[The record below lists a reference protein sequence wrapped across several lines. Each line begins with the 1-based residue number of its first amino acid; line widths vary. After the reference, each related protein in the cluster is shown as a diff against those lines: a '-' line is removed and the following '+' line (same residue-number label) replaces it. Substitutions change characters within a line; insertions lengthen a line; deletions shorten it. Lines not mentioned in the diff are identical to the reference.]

1 MGLRSER
8 VDDIPLLVGQLE
20 RMGVPRLLDE
30 QYGRHGNWRGL
41 SLGWVATVW
50 LSHILSQAD
59 HRLNQVQSWAEQRLV
74 TLRICTGQVV
84 RALDLSDDR
93 LAAVVQALSDGERWT
108 AFESALTGHLVRVYP
123 VPVEQVRLDSTTAS
137 GHHGVTVDGLFQFG
151 HSKDHRPDLP
161 QVKVMLSTLDPLGM
175 PVATEVLAGDRADD
189 PLYRPA
195 IARVR
200 ASLGRRGLLYVGDAK
215 MAALETRAEVH
226 AGGDHYLCPLTAI
239 QVPAEHL
246 DALLAPVW
254 AEQQPLT
261 AITREQPNGVP
272 LVVAEGFERAVP
284 QHAQGTPTPAGP
296 AGTTLVDGDQAEPVT
311 WIERRLVVRSLQRA
325 AAGAV
330 AVDARLQKAQAA
342 ILALNERRRGKPRP
356 RDVPSL
362 LQTVEAIVAR
372 YTVAGLL
379 QVTAHEQVQERP
391 LRRYRDRPAGQAVER
406 ALSVSVAVDDT
417 AVAQAKRRLGW
428 RVYAT
433 NAPLTVSLEHAVL
446 AYRAAYLIEGGF
458 GRLKGQPLSLTPL
471 FLHRDDHVTGLIR
484 LLSIGLRLLTLVQ
497 HVVRQQLAVQART
510 LAGLSPGNPAR
521 STARPTTEA
530 LLAAFRY
537 LTLTIVTSADA
548 RLLHLSP
555 LSPLQTQILALLGCP
570 PDLYSRLSAPSRQP
584 PPRMSE
590 R

>member
-1 MGLRSER
+1 
-8 VDDIPLLVGQLE
+8 
-20 RMGVPRLLDE
+20 MGVPRLLDE
-30 QYGRHGNWRGL
+30 QYGRHGNWQGL

-59 HRLNQVQSWAEQRLV
+59 HRLNQVQNWAEQRLV

-108 AFESALTGHLVRVYP
+108 AFESALTGHLVRVYQ

-161 QVKVMLSTLDPLGM
+161 QVKVMLSALDPLGM

-189 PLYRPA
+189 PVYRPA

-200 ASLGRRGLLYVGDAK
+200 ASLGQRGLLYVGDAK

-226 AGGDHYLCPLTAI
+226 AGGDHSLCPLTAI

-261 AITREQPNGVP
+261 AITRAQPNGVA
-272 LVVAEGFERAVP
+272 LVVAEGFEQAVP
-284 QHAQGTPTPAGP
+284 QRAPVSPTQAGP
-296 AGTTLVDGDQAEPVT
+296 TGTTLVDADQAEPVT
-311 WIERRLVVRSLQRA
+311 WSERRLVVRSLQRA

-330 AVDARLQKAQAA
+330 ALDARLQKAQAA

-362 LQTVEAIVAR
+362 LQTVEASVAR

-379 QVTAHEQVQERP
+379 QVTAHAQVQARP
-391 LRRYRDRPAGQAVER
+391 LRR
-406 ALSVSVAVDDT
+406 
-417 AVAQAKRRLGW
+417 
-428 RVYAT
+428 
-433 NAPLTVSLEHAVL
+433 
-446 AYRAAYLIEGGF
+446 
-458 GRLKGQPLSLTPL
+458 
-471 FLHRDDHVTGLIR
+471 
-484 LLSIGLRLLTLVQ
+484 
-497 HVVRQQLAVQART
+497 
-510 LAGLSPGNPAR
+510 
-521 STARPTTEA
+521 
-530 LLAAFRY
+530 
-537 LTLTIVTSADA
+537 
-548 RLLHLSP
+548 
-555 LSPLQTQILALLGCP
+555 
-570 PDLYSRLSAPSRQP
+570 
-584 PPRMSE
+584 
-590 R
+590 

>member
-8 VDDIPLLVGQLE
+8 VDDLPLLVSQLE
-20 RMGVPRLLDE
+20 RMGIARLLDE
-30 QYGRHGNWRGL
+30 HFPRHGNWQGL

-74 TLRICTGQVV
+74 TLRICTGQLV

-93 LAAVVQALSDGERWT
+93 LAAVVEALSDGERWT
-108 AFESALTGHLVRVYP
+108 AFEDALTGHLVRVYQLR
-123 VPVEQVRLDSTTAS
+123 VEQVRLDSTTAS
-137 GHHGVTVDGLFQFG
+137 GHHGVTEDGLFQFG

-200 ASLGRRGLLYVGDAK
+200 ASLGQRGLLYVGDAK

-226 AGGDHYLCPLTAI
+226 AGGDRYLCPLTAI

-261 AITREQPNGVP
+261 AITRAQPNGVP
-272 LVVAEGFERAVP
+272 LVVAEGFEQAVP
-284 QHAQGTPTPAGP
+284 QWAPLTPTQEGP
-296 AGTTLVDGDQAEPVT
+296 AGTTRADGDQAEPVT

-330 AVDARLQKAQAA
+330 ALDARLQKAQAA

-356 RDVPSL
+356 RDLPSL
-362 LQTVEAIVAR
+362 LQMVDAIVAR

-379 QVTAHEQVQERP
+379 QVTAHEQVQARR

-406 ALSVSVAVDDT
+406 ELSVSVAVDDT

-433 NAPLTVSLEHAVL
+433 NAPATFGLEQAVR
-446 AYRAAYLIEGGF
+446 AYRDAYLIEGGF

-484 LLSIGLRLLTLVQ
+484 LLSIGLRLLTLVH
-497 HVVRQQLAVQART
+497 HVVRQQLATQALP
-510 LAGLSPGNPAR
+510 LAGLSPGNPSR

-530 LLAAFRY
+530 LLAAFRS
-537 LTLTIVTSADA
+537 LTLTIVTSSGA

-570 PDLYSRLSAPSRQP
+570 PDLYSRLAAPSRQP
-584 PPRMSE
+584 PQRMSE

>member
-1 MGLRSER
+1 MGIRSER
-8 VDDIPLLVGQLE
+8 VDDLPLLVSQLE
-20 RMGVPRLLDE
+20 RMGIARLLDE
-30 QYGRHGNWRGL
+30 HFPRHGNWQGL

-93 LAAVVQALSDGERWT
+93 LAAVVAALSDGERWT
-108 AFESALTGHLVRVYP
+108 AFEDALTGHLVRVYRL
-123 VPVEQVRLDSTTAS
+123 PVEQVRLDSTTAS
-137 GHHGVTVDGLFQFG
+137 GHHGVSEDGLFQFG

-200 ASLGRRGLLYVGDAK
+200 ASLGQRGLLYVGDAK
-215 MAALETRAEVH
+215 MAALETRGEVH

-239 QVPAEHL
+239 QVPPEQF

-254 AEQQPLT
+254 AEQQSLET
-261 AITREQPNGVP
+261 ITRPQPNGVP
-272 LVVAEGFERAVP
+272 LVVAEGFERAVT
-284 QHAQGTPTPAGP
+284 QRAPTPAGTTP
-296 AGTTLVDGDQAEPVT
+296 ADGDQAEPVT
-311 WIERRLVVRSLQRA
+311 WVERRLVVRSLQRA

-330 AVDARLQKAQAA
+330 ALDARLQKAQAA

-356 RDVPSL
+356 RDVTSL
-362 LQTVEAIVAR
+362 HQMVAAIVAR
-372 YTVAGLL
+372 YKVVGLL
-379 QVTAHEQVQERP
+379 HVTAHEQVQARP
-391 LRRYRDRPAGQAVER
+391 PRRYRDRPAGQAVER
-406 ALSVSVAVDDT
+406 EVSVSVALDEA
-417 AVAQAKRRLGW
+417 AVTQTKRRLGW
-428 RVYAT
+428 RIYAT
-433 NAPLTVSLEHAVL
+433 NAPATCGLAQAVL
-446 AYRAAYLIEGGF
+446 AYRDAHLIEGGF

-471 FLHRDDHVTGLIR
+471 FLHRDDHVTGLVR

-497 HVVRQQLAVQART
+497 YVVRQQLAAQART
-510 LAGLSPGNPAR
+510 LTGLAPGNPTR
-521 STARPTTEA
+521 STPRPTTEA

-537 LTLTIVTSADA
+537 LTLTIISSSGT

-555 LSPLQTQILALLGCP
+555 LSPLHSQILTLLGCP
-570 PDLYSRLSAPSRQP
+570 PDLYSRLTDLSHQPSGK
-584 PPRMSE
+584 MSE

>member
-1 MGLRSER
+1 MGIRSER
-8 VDDIPLLVGQLE
+8 VDDIPLLVSQLE

-59 HRLNQVQSWAEQRLV
+59 HRLNQVQRWASERLV
-74 TLRICTGQVV
+74 TLRICTGQAV

-93 LAAVVQALSDGERWT
+93 LAAVVEALSDGERWT
-108 AFESALTGHLVRVYP
+108 ALEDALTGQVVRAYRL
-123 VPVEQVRLDSTTAS
+123 PVEQVRLDSTTAS
-137 GHHGVTVDGLFQFG
+137 GHHGVTEDGLFQFG

-161 QVKVMLSTLDPLGM
+161 QVKVMLSTLDPLGL

-200 ASLGRRGLLYVGDAK
+200 ASLGQRGLLYVGDAK
-215 MAALETRAEVH
+215 MAALETRAAVQ

-239 QVPAEHL
+239 QVPGEQL

-254 AEQQPLT
+254 VEQQPLT

-272 LVVAEGFERAVP
+272 LVVAEGFEQAVTQRAPVP
-284 QHAQGTPTPAGP
+284 PTQAGP
-296 AGTTLVDGDQAEPVT
+296 TGTTLADGDQAEPVT

-362 LQTVEAIVAR
+362 LQMVDAIVAR

-391 LRRYRDRPAGQAVER
+391 LRRYRGRPAGQAVER
-406 ALSVSVAVDDT
+406 ALSVSVAIDEA

-433 NAPLTVSLEHAVL
+433 NAPATFGLEQAIL
-446 AYRAAYLIEGGF
+446 AYRDAHLIEGGF

-471 FLHRDDHVTGLIR
+471 FLHRDDHVTGLLR

-497 HVVRQQLAVQART
+497 HVVRQQLATHGLT

-537 LTLTIVTSADA
+537 LTLTIISASGSH
-548 RLLHLSP
+548 LLHLTP
-555 LSPLQTQILALLGCP
+555 ISPLQSQILALLGCP
-570 PDLYSRLSAPSRQP
+570 PDLYSRLTALSQQPSEK
-584 PPRMSE
+584 MSE

>member
-8 VDDIPLLVGQLE
+8 VDDIPLLVGELE

-30 QYGRHGNWRGL
+30 QYGRHGNWQGL

-50 LSHILSQAD
+50 LGHILSQAD

-93 LAAVVQALSDGERWT
+93 LAAVVKALSDGERWT
-108 AFESALTGHLVRVYP
+108 AFEDALTGHLVRVYRLR
-123 VPVEQVRLDSTTAS
+123 VEQVRLDSTTAS
-137 GHHGVTVDGLFQFG
+137 GHHGVTEDGLFQFG

-200 ASLGRRGLLYVGDAK
+200 ASLGQRGLLYVGDAK

-239 QVPAEHL
+239 QVPAGQL

-254 AEQQPLT
+254 AEQQQLE
-261 AITREQPNGVP
+261 AITRAQPNGEP
-272 LVVAEGFERAVP
+272 LVVAEGFEQAVP
-284 QHAQGTPTPAGP
+284 QRAPLPPTPTGP
-296 AGTTLVDGDQAEPVT
+296 TGIARADGDQAEPMT

-325 AAGAV
+325 AAGA
-330 AVDARLQKAQAA
+330 AALDARLQKAQAA

-379 QVTAHEQVQERP
+379 QVTAHEQVQARP
-391 LRRYRDRPAGQAVER
+391 LRRYRGRPAGQAIDR
-406 ALSVSVAVDDT
+406 ALSVSVAMDEA

-433 NAPLTVSLEHAVL
+433 NAPATVGLEQAVL
-446 AYRAAYLIEGGF
+446 AYRDAHLIEGGF

-471 FLHRDDHVTGLIR
+471 FLQRDDHVTGLLR

-497 HVVRQQLAVQART
+497 HVVRQQLAAQART

-537 LTLTIVTSADA
+537 LTLTIVTSADT

-570 PDLYSRLSAPSRQP
+570 PDLYSRLAAPSRQP
-584 PPRMSE
+584 PPKMSE